1 MRESDLRFKQTLQDE
16 RVTTSKVL
24 IDMKRQVKNHSF
36 ANSSPL
42 R

>member
-16 RVTTSKVL
+16 RITTSKVL
-24 IDMKRQVKNHSF
+24 FDMQRQVKNHLYN
-36 ANSSPL
+36 NSSPL